1 MVRPNQIAA
10 TEIAE
15 THDFGDAA
23 ILPGLVDSHVHL
35 NDPGRAEWE
44 GFETG
49 TRSAAAG
56 GYTMLVDMPLNCLP
70 GTTDIGALEAKRR
83 AGVGRS
89 RVDWMAWVESSKTTR
104 DGLSRWPRRVSRD
117 LSAFR
122 GIRVFMA
129 LR

>member
-1 MVRPNQIAA
+1 MRLRSCHNLFVEQSFLIMTLRAFLSRRVVTPGGVRPAAVLVDGDCIRDVVRPNQIAA

-49 TRSAAAG
+49 TR
-56 GYTMLVDMPLNCLP
+56 
-70 GTTDIGALEAKRR
+70 
-83 AGVGRS
+83 
-89 RVDWMAWVESSKTTR
+89 
-104 DGLSRWPRRVSRD
+104 
-117 LSAFR
+117 
-122 GIRVFMA
+122 
-129 LR
+129 